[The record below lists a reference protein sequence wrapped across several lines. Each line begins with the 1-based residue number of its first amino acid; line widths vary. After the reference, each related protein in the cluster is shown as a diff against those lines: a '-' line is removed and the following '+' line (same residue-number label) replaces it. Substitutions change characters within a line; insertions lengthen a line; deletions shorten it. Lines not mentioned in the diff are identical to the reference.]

1 MQCLSP
7 ETDARNIISS
17 PHGYFQVTH
26 LVISKPTHFKYS
38 AGDYVFLQIPDL
50 AAFEWHPFSISSAPE
65 EGNVFDVY
73 PHLTSFNTSL
83 NMCWKLKSTIMS
95 SERWMSFSTDNA
107 CLYSCEFI
115 KTYKSL
121 LGELWLHIRS
131 LGNWTDRLYDFYKHG
146 KYNKCNQV
154 APFKILEN
162 ADLEANSNF
171 PKRTSKR
178 EMMRPRDVRNTIQ
191 DHRKVW
197 KLVFD
202 ALRISLWVSI
212 TCLSLH
218 Q

>member
-83 NMCWKLKSTIMS
+83 NMC
-95 SERWMSFSTDNA
+95 
-107 CLYSCEFI
+107 
-115 KTYKSL
+115 
-121 LGELWLHIRS
+121 
-131 LGNWTDRLYDFYKHG
+131 
-146 KYNKCNQV
+146 
-154 APFKILEN
+154 
-162 ADLEANSNF
+162 
-171 PKRTSKR
+171 
-178 EMMRPRDVRNTIQ
+178 
-191 DHRKVW
+191 
-197 KLVFD
+197 
-202 ALRISLWVSI
+202 
-212 TCLSLH
+212 
-218 Q
+218 

>member
-1 MQCLSP
+1 
-7 ETDARNIISS
+7 
-17 PHGYFQVTH
+17 
-26 LVISKPTHFKYS
+26 
-38 AGDYVFLQIPDL
+38 
-50 AAFEWHPFSISSAPE
+50 
-65 EGNVFDVY
+65 
-73 PHLTSFNTSL
+73 
-83 NMCWKLKSTIMS
+83 
-95 SERWMSFSTDNA
+95 MSFSTDNA

-162 ADLEANSNF
+162 ADLESNRNF

-191 DHRKVW
+191 DHRKV
-197 KLVFD
+197 
-202 ALRISLWVSI
+202 
-212 TCLSLH
+212 
-218 Q
+218 